1 MELYLME
8 GLGIEGVSNGVIP
21 YGRPGCICIYMDVF
35 TLLDSLGFGAIYKM
49 GCMCGK
55 EIVNVNNRRFYVRSR
70 LGDGGFSVVDLLEEA
85 RTRQLFAMKRITCHG
100 KMDERIAMREI
111 EVMRAFKHKHLV
123 PLEEYTTVTIGHHEQ
138 SQDAITEVML
148 VMPYYKRGTIQERLD
163 ALNRKGERMKEDDI
177 WRLDIKPGNVMIDD
191 EGEAV
196 LMDLGSAAPARVE
209 IKTRSEAQA
218 LQDDA
223 AERCS
228 MLYRPPEL
236 FNVEPGTNIDE
247 RTDIWS
253 LGCLLYAMAFGESPF
268 EKAYQ
273 RGDSIALAVLSQNIT
288 FPQNSFSCAVEE
300 CVRLCL
306 VINPMERVFIDKVIT
321 KILLVTGEV

>member
-1 MELYLME
+1 
-8 GLGIEGVSNGVIP
+8 
-21 YGRPGCICIYMDVF
+21 MDVF

-177 WRLDIKPGNVMIDD
+177 WRLFSGITKGVKEMHAHDPSYAHRDIKPGNVMIDD